1 VRGESP
7 VYFRKDNTFDAVKIP
22 KGCSFT
28 LVFDR
33 CIASPHGWKKLF
45 VEKKNWKI
53 MIVAGE
59 ASGDLHAAKL
69 VNALKEMPGAT
80 FTFFGSAGKKMREA
94 GVDPVVRADN
104 LSIVGLPEI
113 GRALPMFLEIFR
125 KLKQAAYERKPDVV
139 ILVDFPDFNLKLAR
153 SLSKRG
159 FKIVYYISPQLWAWR
174 QYRIRTIKKHVDLV
188 ISILPF
194 EKSWY
199 AKHGFQ
205 DVEYVGSPLA
215 REVHATKNST
225 EFRELH
231 GLHLEKP
238 LIALLPGS
246 RHKEIVRILPVMLE
260 AAAEMSRSDS
270 SLQFVIAAASEENEN
285 DIRTAID
292 GAGSLPILGKLI
304 IATNETFNALNA
316 ADAAAV
322 ASGTATLE
330 TGIIGTPMAIV
341 YKTSA
346 LNYKL
351 LRPLI
356 DVEHFG
362 LINLIAG
369 ERVAAEL
376 IQDDFTG
383 QTLADELSRLLEP
396 ERNAEVRERLRAA
409 AEKLGH
415 GGASRRAAK
424 LVLDVLN
431 P

>member
-1 VRGESP
+1 MDGSETVVTAKS
-7 VYFRKDNTFDAVKIP
+7 Y
-22 KGCSFT
+22 
-28 LVFDR
+28 
-33 CIASPHGWKKLF
+33 
-45 VEKKNWKI
+45 KI

-69 VNALKEMPGAT
+69 ANAIREASPDVSLFGAC
-80 FTFFGSAGKKMREA
+80 GPKMRDSGVEA
-94 GVDPVVRADN
+94 IVDADN

-113 GRALPMFLEIFR
+113 GRALPMFLRVFR
-125 KLKQAAYERKPDVV
+125 KLKQTAIERRPDVV
-139 ILVDFPDFNLKLAR
+139 VLVDFPDFNLKLAK
-153 SLSKRG
+153 SLHKLG

-174 QYRIRTIKKHVDLV
+174 KYRIKTIKKYVDLL

-194 EKSWY
+194 EKDWY
-199 AKHGFQ
+199 SKHGV
-205 DVEYVGSPLA
+205 DHVEYVGSPLA
-215 REVHATKNST
+215 REVHPTRSRE
-225 EFRELH
+225 EFREMH
-231 GLHLEKP
+231 GLSHDRP

-246 RHKEIVRILPVMLE
+246 RHKEIVRILPVML
-260 AAAEMSRSDS
+260 RSIKLLSIEDPAM
-270 SLQFVIAAASEENEN
+270 QFVIAAASDKSLA
-285 DIRTAID
+285 DIDRIID
-292 GAGSLPILGKLI
+292 DEKRNGMKIPGSLLVVQ
-304 IATNETFNALNA
+304 NETFNALNS
-316 ADAAAV
+316 ADVAAV

-341 YKTSA
+341 YKSSA

-383 QTLADELSRLLEP
+383 ESLKDELLRLLEP
-396 ERNAEVRERLRAA
+396 EENANVRKRLHAA

-415 GGASRRAAK
+415 GGASKRAAELILK
-424 LVLDVLN
+424 LGGKS
-431 P
+431 